1 MENTERK
8 RRKKQPKG
16 NTYLFTVFLSYL
28 IFLIGRLIYADM
40 IGEHGMAYYAAVYEW
55 VFFVVLI
62 IGSFLPQAE
71 AKAVRG
77 RLAKGQIKNAGRVLK
92 AALLFGL
99 TAGAVC
105 AALQLVLSE
114 FISEKLLLEPLA
126 VLALWAMTPVLL
138 LSVLISAYR
147 GYFEGI
153 GTAVPTNISRVME
166 QIFSLVFGLIFGK
179 IFYGYGE
186 KTGRL
191 VQNDNYASAYAVIG
205 IAIGM
210 AAAQLLVLLFLVFIN
225 STYSSSFKRQMSK
238 DNSKI
243 QESYADILRGI
254 LVSGCPYMLT
264 ALFIQ
269 GTVFADM
276 FLYKHYIH
284 DNTVQNYTIHY
295 GSFYGKYAIL
305 IGLPVC
311 IMGLFAAKPLAAVAY
326 YHKREEYRAV
336 KEHFAGGLHTFALYG
351 IPAAVFLAV
360 LAGPITDL
368 FFGTAKGTVFLLQV
382 SSSLVLFIPC
392 ALFMSAVLQSV
403 GKQML
408 ALRNCAAAF
417 VAQTVA
423 VLLFLNV
430 LHLGIASI
438 TYGYMV
444 LFVVMAILNGTS
456 LFRYLKYSPEYS
468 RMFVMPFLSSAVCG
482 VLVMLL
488 EKALFEKAGGA
499 VTAVVCLLLGFLGYF
514 VLLFAL
520 HGISERELNKIAG
533 GRLLLKLGEMLRLV

>member
-8 RRKKQPKG
+8 RRKKQPRG

-28 IFLIGRLIYADM
+28 ILLIGRLIFADL
-40 IGEHGMAYYAAVYEW
+40 IGENGMAYYAAVYEW
-55 VFFVVLI
+55 VLFAVLI

-71 AKAVRG
+71 ARAVRS
-77 RLAKGQIKNAGRVLK
+77 RMAKGQIKNAGRVLK
-92 AALLFGL
+92 AALLFGVI
-99 TAGAVC
+99 AGAVC
-105 AALQLVLSE
+105 AGLQLVLSE
-114 FISEKLLLEPLA
+114 LIAEKLLLEPLA
-126 VLALWAMTPVLL
+126 VFALWVIAPVLL

-153 GTAVPTNISRVME
+153 GTAIPTNISRIME
-166 QIFSLVFGLIFGK
+166 QIFSLVFGLIFGR
-179 IFYGYGE
+179 IFYDYGE
-186 KTGRL
+186 KTGKL
-191 VQNDNYASAYAVIG
+191 VQNADYASAYAVVG

-210 AAAQLLVLLFLVFIN
+210 VAAQLLVLLFLVFIN
-225 STYSSSFKRQMSK
+225 GTYSSSFKRQMSK

-243 QESYADILRGI
+243 PESYTDILRSI
-254 LVSGCPYMLT
+254 LITGCPYMLT
-264 ALFIQ
+264 SLFIQ
-269 GTVFADM
+269 GSVFADM
-276 FLYKHYIH
+276 VFYKHYIH

-305 IGLPVC
+305 IGLLVC
-311 IMGLFAAKPLAAVAY
+311 AVGLLAAKPLAAVTHF
-326 YHKREEYRAV
+326 HKREEYRAV

-351 IPAAVFLAV
+351 IPAAVLLAV
-360 LAGPITDL
+360 LARPVTDL
-368 FFGTAKGTVFLLQV
+368 FFGTANGTVFLLQV
-382 SSSLVLFIPC
+382 SSSLVLLIPC
-392 ALFMSAVLQSV
+392 ALFFVLVLQSV

-417 VAQTVA
+417 AAQTLA

-430 LHLGIASI
+430 LHLGIASVA
-438 TYGYMV
+438 YGYMV
-444 LFVVMAILNGTS
+444 LFGVMAVLNGMS
-456 LFRYLKYSPEYS
+456 LFRYLKYSPEYI
-468 RMFVMPFLSSAVCG
+468 RIFVMPFVSSAVCG

-499 VTAVVCLLLGFLGYF
+499 VTSIVCLLLGFLGYF